1 MAHRSFFK
9 HDMVTRRESKA
20 ERVARE
26 KAEERECYR
35 LVDVRDEHRCRVC
48 GRRVGGIG
56 LLHKTVHHH
65 LVFRSK
71 ADRETKHLTRNV
83 LTICPTCDE
92 RVHRKGNLRLDG
104 DADARDYR
112 RKFCGVSV
120 EELRGDK
127 WEVVAWV

>member
-1 MAHRSFFK
+1 MAHRTFWKS
-9 HDMVTRRESKA
+9 DITTRRESKA

-35 LVDVRDEHRCRVC
+35 LVDLRDEHQCRVC

-56 LLHKTVHHH
+56 QLHKTVHHH
-65 LVFRSK
+65 LVYRSK
-71 ADRETKHLTRNV
+71 ADREMKHTTRNV

-92 RVHRKGNLRLDG
+92 LVHRKGTMRLTG

-112 RKFCGVSV
+112 RKFSGVSV
-120 EELRGDK
+120 ERLIGDK